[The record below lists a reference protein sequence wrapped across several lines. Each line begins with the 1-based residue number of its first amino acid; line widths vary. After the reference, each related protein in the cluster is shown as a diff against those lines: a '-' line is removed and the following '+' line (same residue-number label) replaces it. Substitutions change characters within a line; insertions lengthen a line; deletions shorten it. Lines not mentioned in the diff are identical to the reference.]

1 VVRSRLKRSSSWS
14 AASTR
19 VQHSHHPLGNLA
31 FETSFTAQKPIKRAF
46 EQRPEAIAA
55 WLKTE
60 YPRIK
65 RQATAEGA
73 EIYWGD
79 ETSLSTSDPRGRGFA
94 PRGKTPVRPI
104 LSQRQSVSYLSAI
117 SNSGLLRFMVRKKA
131 VDAPTR
137 ITFLKRLCKDA
148 GRKVVLILDNRNV
161 HQAKDVRAWVTDHAE
176 LIAIHYLPPYAPE
189 LTPDE

>member
-1 VVRSRLKRSSSWS
+1 MRSRR
-14 AASTR
+14 
-19 VQHSHHPLGNLA
+19 P
-31 FETSFTAQKPIKRAF
+31 FTAQKPDQAGVTSSAP
-46 EQRPEAIAA
+46 RPSRRGSRPSIR
-55 WLKTE
+55 
-60 YPRIK
+60 RIK

-104 LSQRQSVSYLSAI
+104 LSQRQPVSYLSAI